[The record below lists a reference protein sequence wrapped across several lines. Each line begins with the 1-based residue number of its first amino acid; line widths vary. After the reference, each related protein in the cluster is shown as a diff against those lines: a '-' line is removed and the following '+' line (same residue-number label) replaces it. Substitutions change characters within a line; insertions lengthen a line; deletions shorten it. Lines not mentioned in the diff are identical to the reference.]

1 MTYFLWTMVALW
13 LWGALL
19 NARRIA
25 TGEPDK
31 PSSPGV
37 RVAALLVMLV
47 QISLGAWAFLL
58 LLLG

>member
-13 LWGALL
+13 LWGALR

-31 PSSPGV
+31 PPSPGV
-37 RVAALLVMLV
+37 RVAALLV
-47 QISLGAWAFLL
+47 QISLGAWAFF